1 VTELEQQ
8 RASLPN
14 DWASEEDSFASF
26 LAFRSL
32 DDGVKAGWLAYAVSQ
47 SLKASLASGTHACT
61 FQSRL
66 GAEIGIDMAQH
77 WRPGAEN
84 FFDRIKKAQILSI
97 LGQFDP
103 EIALRYAAAKKT
115 ELATAAARLCSGD
128 TIIEP
133 EIKAKALAWV
143 PDVMRFD
150 GVAGD
155 PSEDGIALD
164 DRHEDAEDC
173 RSTRPIRTMST
184 TRSAKRPDPQ
194 PRTATEPILLPR
206 QSGRRMAPRARLG
219 SGGDHPMKPRHDIYA
234 TVTAQLVAAIDPARA
249 NGECPGTIPGAGHAP
264 DQRGRPA
271 LFRHQPPCPLG
282 HGRCLRLRLGHL
294 GDLSAVARPW
304 RPGAKG

>member
-1 VTELEQQ
+1 MTELEQQ

-47 SLKASLASGTHACT
+47 SPGQPASGTHACT

-115 ELATAAARLCSGD
+115 ELATAARACVR
-128 TIIEP
+128 
-133 EIKAKALAWV
+133 A
-143 PDVMRFD
+143 
-150 GVAGD
+150 
-155 PSEDGIALD
+155 
-164 DRHEDAEDC
+164 
-173 RSTRPIRTMST
+173 
-184 TRSAKRPDPQ
+184 TRSSSRDQ
-194 PRTATEPILLPR
+194 G
-206 QSGRRMAPRARLG
+206 QGARLG
-219 SGGDHPMKPRHDIYA
+219 
-234 TVTAQLVAAIDPARA
+234 AR
-249 NGECPGTIPGAGHAP
+249 C
-264 DQRGRPA
+264 DA
-271 LFRHQPPCPLG
+271 L
-282 HGRCLRLRLGHL
+282 
-294 GDLSAVARPW
+294 
-304 RPGAKG
+304 

>member
-1 VTELEQQ
+1 MIPRDPALALDLAIFSLARDHAGHFGYSDTGCTIRITDRNEPSGLTGIPASSAVTELEQQ

-32 DDGVKAGWLAYAVSQ
+32 DDSVKAGWLAYAVSQ
-47 SLKASLASGTHACT
+47 SLKASLASGTHTCA

-97 LGQFDP
+97 LGGFDP
-103 EIALRYAAAKKT
+103 EIALRYAAAKKA

-143 PDVMRFD
+143 PDVMRF
-150 GVAGD
+150 GGNASD
-155 PSEDGIALD
+155 PVEDGIAP
-164 DRHEDAEDC
+164 DAELD
-173 RSTRPIRTMST
+173 
-184 TRSAKRPDPQ
+184 
-194 PRTATEPILLPR
+194 
-206 QSGRRMAPRARLG
+206 
-219 SGGDHPMKPRHDIYA
+219 
-234 TVTAQLVAAIDPARA
+234 
-249 NGECPGTIPGAGHAP
+249 GAE
-264 DQRGRPA
+264 
-271 LFRHQPPCPLG
+271 
-282 HGRCLRLRLGHL
+282 
-294 GDLSAVARPW
+294 DLSLDAANQNDADGPFSQ
-304 RPGAKG
+304 AA

>member
-1 VTELEQQ
+1 MTELEQQ

-155 PSEDGIALD
+155 PVEGGLAND
-164 DRHEDAEDC
+164 DVAEDAEDL
-173 RSTRPIRTMST
+173 PLD
-184 TRSAKRPDPQ
+184 AANQNDADDPLSQ
-194 PRTATEPILLPR
+194 
-206 QSGRRMAPRARLG
+206 
-219 SGGDHPMKPRHDIYA
+219 
-234 TVTAQLVAAIDPARA
+234 AA
-249 NGECPGTIPGAGHAP
+249 
-264 DQRGRPA
+264 
-271 LFRHQPPCPLG
+271 
-282 HGRCLRLRLGHL
+282 
-294 GDLSAVARPW
+294 
-304 RPGAKG
+304 

>member
-1 VTELEQQ
+1 MIRRWRSICDLQPGTRSCRAFRLFRYRLHHPHHRPQRALGPDRHSGPTELEQQ

-47 SLKASLASGTHACT
+47 SLKASLASGTHAT

-97 LGQFDP
+97 LGRFDP

-150 GVAGD
+150 GVAA
-155 PSEDGIALD
+155 IRRR
-164 DRHEDAEDC
+164 RH
-173 RSTRPIRTMST
+173 
-184 TRSAKRPDPQ
+184 
-194 PRTATEPILLPR
+194 
-206 QSGRRMAPRARLG
+206 APR
-219 SGGDHPMKPRHDIYA
+219 
-234 TVTAQLVAAIDPARA
+234 
-249 NGECPGTIPGAGHAP
+249 
-264 DQRGRPA
+264 
-271 LFRHQPPCPLG
+271 
-282 HGRCLRLRLGHL
+282 
-294 GDLSAVARPW
+294 
-304 RPGAKG
+304 